1 MKTRN
6 SAHPAHKRR
15 VLASAFAL
23 LVAVFALAGCETT
36 GFGGPSAS
44 SGEGRAYR
52 LAQNGDHDAAASA
65 YMTLA
70 GANVGS
76 ERDRL
81 TLLAAEQWFQ
91 AGDVD
96 RAEQLFRNVP
106 QPQGGPLLWLWS
118 ANSAA
123 FALHEGDADW
133 ALDLLEPLSRQSL
146 PLDHRLRVE
155 ALRADAWLQKDDPAR
170 AVELMLQREQW
181 LSGSRE
187 IDANRMRLW
196 QGLVNGNPQ
205 VLRASAEL
213 ALDPVVEG
221 WLSLGSIAASTGQ
234 QGIGWYNGI
243 VRWRESHPQ
252 HMAMSI
258 VDDLNLSAEE
268 FPAYPR
274 QIALLLPLSGRN
286 AAVGE
291 AIRNGFLGAYFETAG
306 GYDDRQAIR
315 IYDVF
320 EEGGPVS
327 AYETAVADGAE
338 FVVGP
343 ILPSNV
349 TELAN
354 NILVPVP
361 VLTLNYIRNNTL
373 PPPGLYQ
380 FALAPEDEAIAAA
393 HRAIADGHT
402 RAVALVPQNNWGK
415 RVFDS
420 FATAFEEAGGTVLDN
435 RLYVTGN
442 PDFSNTIEDLMG
454 LSGSVRRYQRMRA
467 NLGTAL
473 QFDPRRRQDAE
484 FIFLAADAAAG
495 RLLKSQL
502 KFHYSGDLPVYSTSS
517 IYAMDGR
524 SDADLNGVMFADTPW
539 VIGPQNWIAHLP
551 ATYRK
556 YWPEQ
561 RRLARLHAMGYDA
574 YYLVGSLYAAHG
586 GEMDQVDGATG
597 RLWLDRDGKVH
608 RYMAWAQFQGGVP
621 VHLADAAP
629 AGGPVRNRSGEGG
642 RLPPDAADD
651 ESWYESVDD
660 R

>member
-1 MKTRN
+1 E
-6 SAHPAHKRR
+6 HH
-15 VLASAFAL
+15 V
-23 LVAVFALAGCETT
+23 VARKL
-36 GFGGPSAS
+36 GP
-44 SGEGRAYR
+44 
-52 LAQNGDHDAAASA
+52 
-65 YMTLA
+65 
-70 GANVGS
+70 V
-76 ERDRL
+76 
-81 TLLAAEQWFQ
+81 

-96 RAEQLFRNVP
+96 RAENAFRPVR
-106 QPQGGPLLWLWS
+106 QPQTGPLLWLWS

-123 FALHEGDADW
+123 FALYEGDPDW
-133 ALDLLEPLSRQSL
+133 ALDLLEPLSRESL
-146 PLDHRLRVE
+146 TTDHRLRVE

-170 AVELMLQREQW
+170 AVELMMQRENW
-181 LSGSRE
+181 LSRPRE
-187 IDANRMRLW
+187 IERNRTRLW
-196 QGLVNGNPQ
+196 QGLISSKPP

-213 ALDPVVEG
+213 ALDPVVKG
-221 WLSLGSIAASTGQ
+221 WLSLGAIAASTGQ

-243 VRWRESHPQ
+243 QRWRELHDRHP
-252 HMAMSI
+252 ALSI
-258 VDDLNLSAEE
+258 VEDLNLADAE
-268 FPAYPR
+268 FPEYPR
-274 QIALLLPLSGRN
+274 QIALILPLTGRN

-306 GYDDRQAIR
+306 GLDDRQTIR
-315 IYDVF
+315 IYDVY
-320 EEGGPVS
+320 EEGGPAA
-327 AYETAVADGAE
+327 AYDAAIADGAE

-343 ILPSNV
+343 ILLSNV
-349 TELAN
+349 TKLAN
-354 NILVPVP
+354 DILVPVP
-361 VLTLNYIRNNTL
+361 VLTLNYVRNNTL

-380 FALAPEDEAIAAA
+380 FALAPEDEAVAAA
-393 HRAIADGHT
+393 GRAIADGYT
-402 RAVALVPQNNWGK
+402 RALALVPQNNWGK

-467 NLGTAL
+467 NLGTPL

-484 FIFLAADAAAG
+484 FVFLAADASAG

-551 ATYRK
+551 DTYRE

-574 YYLVGSLYAAHG
+574 FNLVGSLYSARG
-586 GEMDQVDGATG
+586 GTMEELDGATG
-597 RLWLDRDGKVH
+597 RLFLGEDGRVH
-608 RYMAWAQFQGGVP
+608 RHMSWA
-621 VHLADAAP
+621 
-629 AGGPVRNRSGEGG
+629 
-642 RLPPDAADD
+642 
-651 ESWYESVDD
+651 
-660 R
+660 

>member
-1 MKTRN
+1 MKTTN
-6 SAHPAHKRR
+6 HAHPARKRR
-15 VLASAFAL
+15 TLASALAL
-23 LVAVFALAGCETT
+23 LIAVFALAGCETA
-36 GFGGPSAS
+36 GFIGPTLS
-44 SGEGRAYR
+44 SGESRASR

-70 GANVGS
+70 GASTGN
-76 ERDRL
+76 ERHRL
-81 TLLAAEQWFQ
+81 TLLAAEQWFY
-91 AGDVD
+91 AGDVN
-96 RAEQLFRNVP
+96 RAEQLFRSVP
-106 QPQGGPLLWLWS
+106 QPQSGPLLWLWS

-123 FALHEGDADW
+123 LALHEGDADW

-146 PLDHRLRVE
+146 TIDHRLRIE

-181 LSGSRE
+181 LSGARE
-187 IDANRMRLW
+187 LEANRMRLW
-196 QGLVNGNPQ
+196 QGLVDSNPQ
-205 VLRASAEL
+205 ALRAAAEL

-243 VRWRESHPQ
+243 VGWREQHPR

-258 VDDLNLSAEE
+258 VEDFDLTAPPE
-268 FPAYPR
+268 YPR

-286 AAVGE
+286 AAVGQ
-291 AIRNGFLGAYFETAG
+291 AIQNGFLGAYFETAG
-306 GYDDRQAIR
+306 GFDDRQTIR

-327 AYETAVADGAE
+327 AYETAVAEGAE

-393 HRAIADGHT
+393 HRAIADGHS
-402 RAVALVPQNNWGK
+402 RALALVPQNSWGK

-473 QFDPRRRQDAE
+473 QFDPRRRQDAQ

-495 RLLKSQL
+495 RLIKSQL

-551 ATYRK
+551 ATYRE

-574 YYLVGSLYAAHG
+574 YYLVGSLYGARG
-586 GEMDQVDGATG
+586 GDMEQIDGATG
-597 RLWLDRDGKVH
+597 RLWLDRDGKVR
-608 RYMAWAQFQGGVP
+608 RYMAWAQFQRGVP
-621 VHLADAAP
+621 VRLADAEA
-629 AGGPVRNRSGEGG
+629 AGGPARDMSERGTL
-642 RLPPDAADD
+642 LPPDATDG
-651 ESWYESVDD
+651 ESWYESVED

>member
-1 MKTRN
+1 ML
-6 SAHPAHKRR
+6 
-15 VLASAFAL
+15 VLS
-23 LVAVFALAGCETT
+23 GCETP
-36 GFGGPSAS
+36 GFGGPSVS

-65 YMTLA
+65 YLSLA
-70 GANVGS
+70 NTSSGS
-76 ERDRL
+76 EYDRL
-81 TLLAAEQWFQ
+81 TLLAAEQWFL
-91 AGDVD
+91 AGDID
-96 RAEQLFRNVP
+96 RAKRMFQSVP
-106 QPQGGPLLWLWS
+106 QPQSGPLLWLWS

-123 FALHEGDADW
+123 FALHDGDADW
-133 ALDLLEPLSRQSL
+133 ALDLLEPLSRESL
-146 PLDHRLRVE
+146 PLDHRLRIE
-155 ALRADAWLQKDDPAR
+155 ALRADAWLQKGDPAR

-196 QGLVNGNPQ
+196 QGLANSNPQ
-205 VLRASAEL
+205 ALRAAAEL
-213 ALDPVVEG
+213 AVDPAIEG

-234 QGIGWYNGI
+234 QGIGWYNG
-243 VRWRESHPQ
+243 VERWRESHPG
-252 HMAMSI
+252 HPAMAI
-258 VDDLNLSAEE
+258 VNDLDLTAPPE
-268 FPAYPR
+268 YPS

-286 AAVGE
+286 SAVGQ
-291 AIRNGFLGAYFETAG
+291 AIQNGFLGAYFETAG
-306 GYDDRQAIR
+306 GLDDRQTIR
-315 IYDVF
+315 IYDVY

-327 AYETAVADGAE
+327 AYETAVAEGAE

-343 ILPSNV
+343 ILPANV
-349 TELAN
+349 TNLAN
-354 NILVPVP
+354 DILVPVP

-402 RAVALVPQNNWGK
+402 RALALVPQNSWGK

-473 QFDPRRRQDAE
+473 QFDPRRRQDAQ

-495 RLLKSQL
+495 RLIKSQL

-524 SDADLNGVMFADTPW
+524 SDSDLNGVMFADTPW
-539 VIGPQNWIAHLP
+539 VIGPQNWIAHMP
-551 ATYRK
+551 ETYRE

-574 YYLVGSLYAAHG
+574 YYLVGSLYGVRG
-586 GEMDQVDGATG
+586 GVMDEIDGATG
-597 RLWLDRDGKVH
+597 VLWLDGDGKVH
-608 RYMAWAQFQGGVP
+608 RHMAWAQFQRGVP
-621 VHLADAAP
+621 VRLPDPEP
-629 AGGPVRNRSGEGG
+629 AGGPILDMSDEGEL
-642 RLPPDAADD
+642 LPPDAMDADT
-651 ESWYESVDD
+651 WYESVED

>member
-1 MKTRN
+1 MNKRF
-6 SAHPAHKRR
+6 SAHPARKRHT
-15 VLASAFAL
+15 LASALAL
-23 LVAVFALAGCETT
+23 LISMLVIAGCETP
-36 GFGGPSAS
+36 GYSGPSAS

-52 LAQNGDHDAAASA
+52 LAQNGDHAGAANA

-70 GANVGS
+70 GTNSGS

-81 TLLAAEQWFQ
+81 TLLASEQWLY
-91 AGDVD
+91 AGDTN
-96 RAEQLFRNVP
+96 RAERAFRSVP
-106 QPQGGPLLWLWS
+106 QPQSGSLLWLWS

-123 FALHEGDADW
+123 LALAEGDADW

-146 PLDHRLRVE
+146 STDHRLRID

-170 AVELMLQREQW
+170 AVELMLQRERW

-187 IDANRMRLW
+187 IEANRMRLW
-196 QGLVNGNPQ
+196 QGLSNANPQ

-213 ALDPVVEG
+213 ALDPVIEG

-243 VRWRESHPQ
+243 VRWRETHPQ

-258 VDDLNLSAEE
+258 VDDLNLSASE
-268 FPAYPR
+268 FPEYPR

-291 AIRNGFLGAYFETAG
+291 AIQNGFLGAYFETAG
-306 GYDDRQAIR
+306 GLDDRQNIR
-315 IYDVF
+315 VYDVY

-349 TELAN
+349 TKLAN
-354 NILVPVP
+354 DILVPVP

-402 RAVALVPQNNWGK
+402 RALALVPQNSWGK

-539 VIGPQNWIAHLP
+539 VIGPQNWIAHMP
-551 ATYRK
+551 ETYRE

-574 YYLVGSLYAAHG
+574 YYLVGSLYAVRG
-586 GEMDQVDGATG
+586 GEMEEIDGATG
-597 RLWLDRDGKVH
+597 RLWARQGWQGASLHGLGAVPERPAHQVARPRTDRRPDPGH
-608 RYMAWAQFQGGVP
+608 ERRRRTP
-621 VHLADAAP
+621 AA
-629 AGGPVRNRSGEGG
+629 RSIG
-642 RLPPDAADD
+642 R
-651 ESWYESVDD
+651 
-660 R
+660 